1 MDNDKI
7 DRMMEE
13 VTAKVEADRVDEHR
27 MRLAELVFKSDGV
40 IVLTQDAFAAHGT
53 FFDQV
58 AMVVRALSDGY
69 FRKLLGVAVH
79 THHVMSNS
87 ETDED

>member
-1 MDNDKI
+1 MDKI
-7 DRMMEE
+7 DQMMED
-13 VTAKVEADRVDEHR
+13 VTARVEADRVDEHR
-27 MRLAELVFKSDGV
+27 MRLAELVFNSDGV
-40 IVLTQDAFAAHGT
+40 VVLTHDYIGAEGS

-58 AMVVRALSDGY
+58 AMVVRALSDDY

-87 ETDED
+87 KTDED